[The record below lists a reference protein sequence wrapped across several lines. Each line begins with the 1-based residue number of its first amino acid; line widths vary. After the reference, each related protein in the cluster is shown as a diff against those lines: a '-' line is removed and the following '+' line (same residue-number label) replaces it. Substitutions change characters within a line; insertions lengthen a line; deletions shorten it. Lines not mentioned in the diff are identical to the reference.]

1 MHSASSLFRPTNL
14 ATPSEYINKVKE
26 LRTVAEKNTDKQI
39 KLGKKANINKY
50 HLIKKASEEMQDE
63 WCSIADNGKGRKW
76 TVAIA
81 VPGSLLN
88 NATSQAL
95 RTYIAGAVFI
105 II

>member
-1 MHSASSLFRPTNL
+1 
-14 ATPSEYINKVKE
+14 
-26 LRTVAEKNTDKQI
+26 
-39 KLGKKANINKY
+39 
-50 HLIKKASEEMQDE
+50 MQDE